1 MEKQARIINAAMKEF
16 VQSGYD
22 KASTNKIVKEAN
34 ISKGSLFNYFHSKK
48 DLYLYLIEYGVLIIE
63 KIYEQIDLNETD
75 IFQRLAKLGLIKRQI
90 QGKYPQVF
98 DFFKSL
104 KSEESPEVKE
114 EMNRITHSIYDEG
127 MKKIYQNIDYSKFRD
142 DIDIQKAIDI
152 LNWTMFGFG
161 EKALNQLT
169 TFEEVSEDYI
179 KEWESYSEILKRCFY
194 K

>member
-16 VQSGYD
+16 VQSGYE

-48 DLYLYLIEYGVLIIE
+48 DLYFYLIEYGVRIIE
-63 KIYEQIDLNETD
+63 EIYEQIDLNETD

-152 LNWTMFGFG
+152 LKWTMFGFG